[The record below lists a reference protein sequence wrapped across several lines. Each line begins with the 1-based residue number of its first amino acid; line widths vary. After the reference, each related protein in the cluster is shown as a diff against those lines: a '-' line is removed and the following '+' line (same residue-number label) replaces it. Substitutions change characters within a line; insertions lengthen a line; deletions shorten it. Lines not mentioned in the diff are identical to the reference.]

1 MIKQSKI
8 YRTKKIYMGEVH
20 PQTTIQLT
28 MSPKLSIVTMF
39 SQTTKKLSIS
49 PNEENTF
56 NKIKT
61 ETENQEKKKK
71 LGVADSEK
79 SNYLTDVQVL

>member
-39 SQTTKKLSIS
+39 SQTTKKLSMS

-56 NKIKT
+56 NKIKI
-61 ETENQEKKKK
+61 ETENQEKKK

>member
-39 SQTTKKLSIS
+39 SQTTKKLSMS

-56 NKIKT
+56 NKIKI
-61 ETENQEKKKK
+61 ETENQEKKKTR
-71 LGVADSEK
+71 GG
-79 SNYLTDVQVL
+79 